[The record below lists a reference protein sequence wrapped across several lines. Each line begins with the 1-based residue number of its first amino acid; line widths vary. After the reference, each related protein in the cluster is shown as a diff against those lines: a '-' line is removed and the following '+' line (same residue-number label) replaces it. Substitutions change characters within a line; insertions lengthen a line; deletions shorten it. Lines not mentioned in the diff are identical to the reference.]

1 MSPNNQTL
9 TLLTIPPEIR
19 NLIYAYLFVP
29 PVNDAIP
36 QRLLETDPS
45 PIATAL
51 LNDASDPCDPAP
63 KHQPS
68 ESSTR
73 TPRLPTRLSPILTC
87 RLIHHEAQLLA
98 LSTTPFHLRSPLALP
113 ENFTLHARAL
123 SPAKLHALKHLTL
136 TARITHL
143 RALNETWHGRPF
155 GQTDLQLETLTLVPR
170 RPDAGGTAWAEVAEL
185 DQCHTLAHV
194 LAETLKVLGGVE
206 EVRVVNLACF
216 GEAVWRLAYR
226 HLVLKVWRW
235 GGRNC
240 GVRVECSG
248 EGEGEWFKAFLG
260 RLGMEGPGGAAR
272 GRDVAVEACRLLGV
286 EGVSPGVV
294 AGMP

>member
-1 MSPNNQTL
+1 MVL
-9 TLLTIPPEIR
+9 T
-19 NLIYAYLFVP
+19 
-29 PVNDAIP
+29 
-36 QRLLETDPS
+36 PS
-45 PIATAL
+45 
-51 LNDASDPCDPAP
+51 
-63 KHQPS
+63 
-68 ESSTR
+68 SSS
-73 TPRLPTRLSPILTC
+73 TRLSPLLAC

-113 ENFTLHARAL
+113 ENFILSTRFL
-123 SPAKLHALKHLTL
+123 SPDKLHALKHLTL
-136 TARITHL
+136 TARITQL
-143 RALNETWHGRPF
+143 RALNETWRGRPF

-206 EVRVVNLACF
+206 EVRVVNRECF

-240 GVRVECSG
+240 GVRVECSR
-248 EGEGEWFKAFLG
+248 EGEEAWFKAFLG
-260 RLGMEGPGGAAR
+260 RSGMEGDAER

-286 EGVSPGVV
+286 EGLSPGVV